1 MLGLLFFGQFLGSL
15 SPYVFGKSVDAVLA
29 ADARHTVL
37 FLLAAFAMTLVQTN
51 VLSWVREYFEITKLD
66 DNLDQYLTNETLKK
80 MLAFSVGQH
89 INEHSGIRQSIV
101 NRGQNALT
109 EYMKNMLY
117 GVIPK
122 LLSVF
127 LTLGILAYVE
137 WRIAALAS
145 VFIVAYFWVSIRR
158 NKRYFSRLDTMRKQ
172 RQGMGK
178 LQNEFFRNATLV
190 IAEGREAEVV
200 EEYGKKGGEF
210 LSLASRTWRDY
221 IRSFYSQRP
230 IILVGQFVSLGLGTY
245 FIFTGDL
252 PTGMFVTLTSWIS
265 SMIFGNLI
273 EIMSMQRRMLALE
286 IEIKKLYDLLDI
298 APDVDPNVGGA
309 TVESFQGKI
318 EFQDV
323 SFAYPYRHARS
334 DKPEEDDEMQAGDQ
348 LEESQAVSNVNL
360 VIPAGSKVGFV
371 GVSGSGKST
380 IVNLMRRYYDPS
392 KGVILIDGVPLA
404 EMDLHW
410 FRQKIG
416 NVEQKIELLDRSIR
430 ENILFGLAPG
440 TSVSEDDLQK
450 AVRDA
455 SLEDFIAKLA
465 EGLDTI
471 IGENG
476 VKVSG
481 GERQRI
487 GIARALIKNPKI
499 LIFDEATSALDSINE
514 KLIHEAIERG
524 AKGRTTIMIAHRL
537 STITDADIIFVV
549 ANGVIVA
556 SGTHEELQKKSKEYQ
571 ELIKHQVLAV

>member
-309 TVESFQGKI
+309 TVKSFQGKI

-334 DKPEEDDEMQAGDQ
+334 DKPEEDDEMQTGDQ